1 MFRLAD
7 LYEFLRISR
16 FQSLTDTDLE
26 EYCNFMEQFLDEF
39 ELNQ

>member
-7 LYEFLRISR
+7 LYEFLRVLR
-16 FQSLTDTDLE
+16 FGLTDADLE